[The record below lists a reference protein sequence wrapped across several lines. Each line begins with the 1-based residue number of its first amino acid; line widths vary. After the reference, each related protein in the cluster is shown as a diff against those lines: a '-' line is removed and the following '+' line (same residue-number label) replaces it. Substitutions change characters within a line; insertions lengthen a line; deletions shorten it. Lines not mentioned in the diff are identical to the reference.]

1 MFEAWSST
9 YFIVEII
16 PNWDIH
22 TDTEC
27 YTTDIIWLNLDS
39 HTKLKKYY
47 TLIKKSDQYIISK
60 EENYGYLKATFLSS
74 RFSSRICAF
83 FLNCLFSP
91 TSQGWWWPPGK
102 FCQQRRI
109 SEGSL
114 RRSQPWRMYSQQI
127 FHLAFSFWYFVQIML
142 PVILT
147 FFSVTIKN
155 QNFELVTWT
164 LKSLR
169 HPPWEAEQRWWC
181 TWTKL
186 GSCPSLQW

>member
-1 MFEAWSST
+1 MILKRE
-9 YFIVEII
+9 
-16 PNWDIH
+16 
-22 TDTEC
+22 
-27 YTTDIIWLNLDS
+27 NLFYCWNHSKLRHS
-39 HTKLKKYY
+39 HWHWMLHHWYY
-47 TLIKKSDQYIISK
+47 LIKSWLTHKIEEILYTYK
-60 EENYGYLKATFLSS
+60 EVRPIYHIKRGKYGYLKATFLSS
-74 RFSSRICAF
+74 RLSSRICAF

-114 RRSQPWRMYSQQI
+114 RRSQPWRMYWQQI

-147 FFSVTIKN
+147 FFSVAIEY
-155 QNFELVTWT
+155 QNFEMVTRT
-164 LKSLR
+164 FKSLKN
-169 HPPWEAEQRWWC
+169 PPWEAEQRWWC